1 MRPNRH
7 IPSSGEPAI
16 MKPLLILAAA
26 LSATSALAQTLP
38 PAVDPGALQQRRIDE
53 EERRRQLEQ
62 LERRE
67 ITDPVRRE
75 AAPPPPAARPAGEA
89 VRFMVREIR
98 FTESAILP
106 AEKLAELA
114 RPYTGRELALAELR
128 DLTTRIDEAYRE
140 RRVVTARA
148 VIPPQDVSDGIVDI
162 RLVEGR
168 VGGIAVEGNAST
180 DTDFI
185 TRRIGLVPGELVDL
199 PALEQDL
206 RRFNRTQ
213 DAQLRADLAAGQ
225 RFGTSDLKILVEEP
239 PRHSLR
245 LSLDNGGSE
254 GSGEWRTG
262 LQYTNRSLLGFR
274 DELSLG
280 VVGAEGQE
288 SYSVGYSFPVNRSGG
303 RLSLA
308 AYKDHVEIENGPLR
322 ELGISGRST
331 GTVVALRQPVHLGE
345 RSRTDLV
352 LGSKR
357 RETRNWISSIPLQE
371 TQTVDGHLGV
381 EHQAADDQGYWIATY
396 TLTAGRAKGF
406 ERSNYTLGRAFVRRI
421 QALAPGWSAQASLNY
436 QHSGHSP
443 LPSGEQLQ
451 IGGEYSV
458 RGYPVGVW
466 SGDRGFIASL
476 ELHHPLGELAAAEG
490 RPGARATGFFF
501 ADHGRVTPDR
511 APNSL
516 EPQHRQLGSAG
527 WGVRAAIGERV
538 DARLTFAR
546 AFNRLPDEDR
556 RYQVHF
562 MLVAEFM

>member
-1 MRPNRH
+1 MRPKRP

-16 MKPLLILAAA
+16 VKPMLILAAA
-26 LSATSALAQTLP
+26 LSAAPALAQTLP
-38 PAVDPGALQQRRIDE
+38 SAANPGALQQRRIDE

-75 AAPPPPAARPAGEA
+75 AAPPPAAPPAGEA

-106 AEKLAELA
+106 AEALAELA
-114 RPYTGRELALAELR
+114 GPYTGREVSLAELR
-128 DLTTRIDEAYRE
+128 ELAARIDAAYRE

-148 VIPPQDVSDGIVDI
+148 VIPPQDVSDGVVDI

-168 VGGIAVEGNAST
+168 VGEIAVEGNAST
-180 DTDFI
+180 DAEFI

-199 PALEQDL
+199 PVLEQDL

-225 RFGTSDLKILVEEP
+225 RFGTSDLRILVEEP

-280 VVGAEGQE
+280 VVGAKGQE
-288 SYSVGYSFPVNRSGG
+288 SYSAGYSFPVNRSGG

-308 AYKDHVEIENGPLR
+308 AYKDHVEIVEGPLR
-322 ELGISGRST
+322 DLDISGRST
-331 GTVVALRQPVHLGE
+331 GTIVALRQPVHLGE

-357 RETRNWISSIPLQE
+357 RETRNWISSVPLQE

-381 EHQAADDQGYWIATY
+381 EHQAADEYGDWLATY
-396 TLTAGRAKGF
+396 TLTGGRAKGF
-406 ERSNYTLGRAFVRRI
+406 ERSNYTLGRAFVRRVH
-421 QALAPGWSAQASLNY
+421 ALAPGWSAQAGLNY

-466 SGDRGFIASL
+466 SGDRGFIANL
-476 ELHHPLGELAAAEG
+476 ELHHPLGELAASEG
-490 RPGARATGFFF
+490 LPGVRATGFFF